1 MFCKS
6 YMSTEHNFKWVKG
19 YVACRAHLPS
29 SLISQHLDPLH
40 EAGAATRFLCS
51 LQKHSPGIYC
61 VCVCV
66 CVCVYVCLCSF
77 SDTTWDALCII
88 WNLACQW
95 CHFEIPSAAETVLWS
110 SLFSD
115 YLQSSLAPWNT
126 YELWAWN
133 GVSKFWPFSFNFSRR
148 MSSLLATKIDC
159 LVS

>member
-6 YMSTEHNFKWVKG
+6 YMSMERNFKWVKG
-19 YVACRAHLPS
+19 YVVCRAHLPP
-29 SLISQHLDPLH
+29 SLISQHLVPFH
-40 EAGAATRFLCS
+40 GGRSCYAFPVFPSEAVQAFT
-51 LQKHSPGIYC
+51 

-66 CVCVYVCLCSF
+66 CVCLCSF

-133 GVSKFWPFSFNFSRR
+133 GVSKFWPFSFNFSRW